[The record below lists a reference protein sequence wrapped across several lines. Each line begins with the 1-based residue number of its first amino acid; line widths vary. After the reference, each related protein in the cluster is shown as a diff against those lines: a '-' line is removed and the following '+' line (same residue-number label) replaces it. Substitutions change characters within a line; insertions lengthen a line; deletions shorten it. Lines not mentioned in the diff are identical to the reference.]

1 MEAIANYHGNAYC
14 TYDTYMGLTDYNHL
28 REMIGYEAVSM
39 AEHEY
44 VIHMK
49 DRVFRETGDFSSQLF
64 IEGSSGQLV
73 CAGYYTEPFS
83 QDGQNCGDY
92 VIVVSDAE
100 IAKMR
105 PYYAELAVDIAG
117 AAPDHLKDK
126 IDAVSETSRKSMALD
141 FNHWRTLD
149 IGGNTCAGSD
159 MILVWAPDNL
169 VRDNLVK
176 EMKCM
181 LLPLILPLI
190 YIGMVFLCVA
200 LTVLSVQ
207 QLGDS
212 AKYRFRYNVLKQ
224 IGMGTE
230 EVARLVW
237 KQLVLFYLCPALFA
251 VVISGVIAGYV
262 GGNFNFYSGVNTP
275 SWFYFGISFL
285 LFFGVYSIYFAVTYV
300 GFLRNV
306 EG

>member
-1 MEAIANYHGNAYC
+1 
-14 TYDTYMGLTDYNHL
+14 
-28 REMIGYEAVSM
+28 M

-49 DRVFRETGDFSSQLF
+49 DRVFRETGDFSGQLF

-83 QDGQNCGDY
+83 QDGQNGGDY

-100 IAKMR
+100 IAKMQ
-105 PYYAELAVDIAG
+105 PYYAELVVDIAG
-117 AAPDHLKDK
+117 GAPDHLKDK

-141 FNHWRTLD
+141 FDHWRTLD

-159 MILVWAPDNL
+159 MILVWGSDNL

-181 LLPLILPLI
+181 LLPLIFPLI
-190 YIGMVFLCVA
+190 YIGLVFLCVA

-207 QLGDS
+207 QLSDS
-212 AKYRFRYNVLKQ
+212 AKYRFRYNVLK
-224 IGMGTE
+224 
-230 EVARLVW
+230 
-237 KQLVLFYLCPALFA
+237 
-251 VVISGVIAGYV
+251 
-262 GGNFNFYSGVNTP
+262 
-275 SWFYFGISFL
+275 
-285 LFFGVYSIYFAVTYV
+285 
-300 GFLRNV
+300 
-306 EG
+306 